1 MVWRISDNVSKKRDA
16 TTVDVRNIE
25 THDLHEQFLGA
36 PNLKVDFKRKDF
48 RKTPGRP
55 PSTQTSTLKFVDRAQ
70 KCFDISYV
78 TSTRFRALWSRH
90 DIVVPGIPKMTPDD
104 SAGQAAR
111 SRREVKTQGD
121 MEWSLNA
128 RSRRKVMTQPQ
139 VEKQA

>member
-1 MVWRISDNVSKKRDA
+1 MSKKRDA

-36 PNLKVDFKRKDF
+36 PNLKVDFKRQDF

-90 DIVVPGIPKMTPDD
+90 DIVVPGTPKMTPDD

-111 SRREVKTQGD
+111 SRREVETQGD